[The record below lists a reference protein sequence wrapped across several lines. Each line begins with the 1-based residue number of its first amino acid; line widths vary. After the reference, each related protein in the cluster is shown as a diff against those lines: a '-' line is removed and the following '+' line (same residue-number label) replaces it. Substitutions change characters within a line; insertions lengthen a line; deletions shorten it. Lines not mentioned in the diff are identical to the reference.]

1 MLAPRGTALP
11 KLERCLA
18 ELLRTCVHPP
28 SLVLRVEHVF
38 GQAHAGSRRNAVD
51 DRDDERDETP
61 VTGDDHGID
70 SAAREPDTWSFR
82 FAASD
87 GHLQIQAV
95 LAPTLLR
102 VKELRDLQRGD
113 VIEVRRFQVRSAPR
127 LSGKGRVVY
136 LGIRDCAWV
145 GRDREPVETSEG
157 EDQLELE
164 GGFLREEHD
173 DMFRKKPHPQRK
185 DLSSASGGSA
195 SKKRDIRD
203 RDDRAPGS
211 RSAQSKPKSSKPT
224 QKVSRNMS
232 EDDSDDEHGFDT
244 IFVSQSRLEQRREA
258 LRQIQQPPP
267 MEEATVSR
275 PRPHGNGNQ
284 EETQDN
290 EDDYERQAVREA
302 DAFNTHNPLNVPHH
316 QPTDIARSTTF
327 SAPPVPQDDDPR
339 TRLTNLASISPIDSL
354 ASLLALPHQKSY
366 SCTVLALISWVSP
379 SLIHRPNTPFPPK
392 RHIKIHDPSITHRT
406 SGVTVSVFVD
416 AQKFLPAVGTV
427 ALFRGL
433 VMHRLRRSSADGEAD
448 VILNK
453 YPPKTG
459 SQRAEGEGSL
469 ESAAG
474 GIRDQHPEGD
484 GDEQEEWFI
493 SDEARLVAMGFDVQ
507 RIKAW
512 WEQRLVARK
521 GK

>member
-28 SLVLRVEHVF
+28 SLILRVEHVF

-61 VTGDDHGID
+61 VTGDDHGND

-87 GHLQIQAV
+87 SHLQIQAV

-102 VKELRDLQRGD
+102 VKELRDLRRGD

-127 LSGKGRVVY
+127 LSGKGRVIY

-145 GRDREPVETSEG
+145 GRDRETVGTSEG
-157 EDQLELE
+157 DDRLELE
-164 GGFLREEHD
+164 GGFLREED
-173 DMFRKKPHPQRK
+173 DEMFHKKPHPRK
-185 DLSSASGGSA
+185 EDLTAGSERSAS
-195 SKKRDIRD
+195 KRDIRD
-203 RDDRAPGS
+203 RDDRAPSS
-211 RSAQSKPKSSKPT
+211 RSAQRKLKPSKTT

-258 LRQIQQPPP
+258 LRQIQQPPS

-275 PRPHGNGNQ
+275 PRPHGDGNQ
-284 EETQDN
+284 EESQDN
-290 EDDYERQAVREA
+290 EDDHERQAVREA
-302 DAFNTHNPLNVPHH
+302 DAFSTHNLLSGPHH
-316 QPTDIARSTTF
+316 QPTTF
-327 SAPPVPQDDDPR
+327 SAPPVPPDDDPR
-339 TRLTNLASISPIDSL
+339 TRPTNLASISPIDSL

-433 VMHRLRRSSADGEAD
+433 VMHQLRRSSADGEAD

-459 SQRAEGEGSL
+459 SQRAEHEGSL

-474 GIRDQHPEGD
+474 GIRDQHLEGD